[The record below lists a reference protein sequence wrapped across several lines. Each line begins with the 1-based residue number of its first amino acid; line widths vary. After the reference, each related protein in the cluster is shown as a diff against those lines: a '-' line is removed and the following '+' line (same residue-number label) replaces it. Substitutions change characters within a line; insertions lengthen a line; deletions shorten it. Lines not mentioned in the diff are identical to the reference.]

1 MKMNSTPCNTMSF
14 SKYLMSLQEGYDESI
29 FESKD
34 IEMPVDESGFDDG
47 VFGVDKMERPS
58 EEGFEA
64 ARKAANA
71 FTNASDGENTDV
83 DMNMNIAL
91 PKDTSGFN
99 ESFDVEGCEG
109 ENCNNNV
116 DPNTIPA
123 IPEEKDQFSEPSD
136 GEAAVGSVSDAELA
150 SDDDDII
157 GEGSFEESA
166 TGWDDLF

>member
-1 MKMNSTPCNTMSF
+1 MSF

-83 DMNMNIAL
+83 DMIMNIAM
-91 PKDTSGFN
+91 PKDISGFS

-109 ENCNNNV
+109 EDCNNV

-136 GEAAVGSVSDAELA
+136 SEAAVGSVSDTELA
-150 SDDDDII
+150 SNDDDII
-157 GEGSFEESA
+157 IGEESFEESA

>member
-1 MKMNSTPCNTMSF
+1 MSMNSAVCNTMNF
-14 SKYLMSLQEGYDESI
+14 SEYFMSLQEGYDESI

-71 FTNASDGENTDV
+71 FTNASDGMNTDV

-109 ENCNNNV
+109 EDCNNV

>member
-1 MKMNSTPCNTMSF
+1 MSF

-29 FESKD
+29 FESND

-83 DMNMNIAL
+83 DMIMNIAM
-91 PKDTSGFN
+91 PKDISGFS

-109 ENCNNNV
+109 EDCNNV

-136 GEAAVGSVSDAELA
+136 GEAAAGSVSDAELA
-150 SDDDDII
+150 SNDDDII
-157 GEGSFEESA
+157 VKGSFEESA
-166 TGWDDLF
+166 TDWDDLF

>member
-1 MKMNSTPCNTMSF
+1 MQMNSTPCNTMSF

-109 ENCNNNV
+109 ENCNNV

-136 GEAAVGSVSDAELA
+136 SEAAVGSVSDAELA
-150 SDDDDII
+150 SDDDII
-157 GEGSFEESA
+157 GEESFEESA

>member
-1 MKMNSTPCNTMSF
+1 MSF

-109 ENCNNNV
+109 ENCNNV

-136 GEAAVGSVSDAELA
+136 SEAAVGSVSDAELA
-150 SDDDDII
+150 SDDDII
-157 GEGSFEESA
+157 GEESFEESA

>member
-1 MKMNSTPCNTMSF
+1 MSF

-58 EEGFEA
+58 DEGFEA

-83 DMNMNIAL
+83 DMIMNIAM
-91 PKDTSGFN
+91 PKDISGFS

-109 ENCNNNV
+109 EDCNNV

-150 SDDDDII
+150 SNDDDII
-157 GEGSFEESA
+157 GEESFEESA

>member
-1 MKMNSTPCNTMSF
+1 MQMNSTPYNTMSF

-83 DMNMNIAL
+83 DMIMNIAM
-91 PKDTSGFN
+91 PKDISGFN
-99 ESFDVEGCEG
+99 ESFDVEGCESD
-109 ENCNNNV
+109 NCNNV

-123 IPEEKDQFSEPSD
+123 IPEEKDQFSEPSN

>member
-1 MKMNSTPCNTMSF
+1 MQMNSTPCNTMSF

-83 DMNMNIAL
+83 DMIMNIAM
-91 PKDTSGFN
+91 PKDISGFN

-109 ENCNNNV
+109 ENCNNV

-136 GEAAVGSVSDAELA
+136 SEAAVGSVSDAELA
-150 SDDDDII
+150 SDDDIII
-157 GEGSFEESA
+157 GEESFEESA

>member
-1 MKMNSTPCNTMSF
+1 MQMNSTPCNTMSF

-83 DMNMNIAL
+83 DMNMNIAM
-91 PKDTSGFN
+91 PKDISGFS
-99 ESFDVEGCEG
+99 ESFDVEGCED
-109 ENCNNNV
+109 CSNV

-136 GEAAVGSVSDAELA
+136 GEAAVGAVSDAELA

>member
-1 MKMNSTPCNTMSF
+1 MSF
-14 SKYLMSLQEGYDESI
+14 SKYFMSLQEGYDESI

-34 IEMPVDESGFDDG
+34 IEMPVDESGFSDG

-83 DMNMNIAL
+83 DMIMNIAL
-91 PKDTSGFN
+91 PKDTSGFS

-109 ENCNNNV
+109 EDCNNV

-136 GEAAVGSVSDAELA
+136 SEAAVGSVSDTELA
-150 SDDDDII
+150 SNDDDII
-157 GEGSFEESA
+157 IGEESFEESA

>member
-1 MKMNSTPCNTMSF
+1 MSF

-83 DMNMNIAL
+83 DMIMNIAM
-91 PKDTSGFN
+91 PKDISGFS

-109 ENCNNNV
+109 ENCNNV

-136 GEAAVGSVSDAELA
+136 SEAAVGSVSDAELA
-150 SDDDDII
+150 SDDDII
-157 GEGSFEESA
+157 GEESFEESA

>member
-1 MKMNSTPCNTMSF
+1 MQMNSAPCNTMSF

-71 FTNASDGENTDV
+71 FTNASDGENTNV

-99 ESFDVEGCEG
+99 ESFDVEGCED
-109 ENCNNNV
+109 CNNV

-136 GEAAVGSVSDAELA
+136 GESAIGSVSDAELA

-157 GEGSFEESA
+157 GEGSFEEST

>member
-1 MKMNSTPCNTMSF
+1 MSF
-14 SKYLMSLQEGYDESI
+14 SKYLMTLQEGYDESI
-29 FESKD
+29 FESND
-34 IEMPVDESGFDDG
+34 IDMTVDESDFDDC

-58 EEGFEA
+58 EDGFEA

-71 FTNASDGENTDV
+71 FTNASDGENTDI
-83 DMNMNIAL
+83 DMNMNIAM

-109 ENCNNNV
+109 ENCNNV

-123 IPEEKDQFSEPSD
+123 IPEENDQFSDPSD
-136 GEAAVGSVSDAELA
+136 GEAAVGYVSDAELA

-166 TGWDDLF
+166 TDWDDLF

>member
-1 MKMNSTPCNTMSF
+1 MSF
-14 SKYLMSLQEGYDESI
+14 SKYYMSLQEGYDESI

-47 VFGVDKMERPS
+47 VFGIDKMERPS

-71 FTNASDGENTDV
+71 FTNASDGANTDV

-109 ENCNNNV
+109 ENCSNV

-136 GEAAVGSVSDAELA
+136 DEAAVGSVSDAELA

>member
-1 MKMNSTPCNTMSF
+1 MSF
-14 SKYLMSLQEGYDESI
+14 SKYYMSLQEGYDESI

-83 DMNMNIAL
+83 DMIMNIAM
-91 PKDTSGFN
+91 PKDISGFS

-109 ENCNNNV
+109 ENCNNV

-123 IPEEKDQFSEPSD
+123 IPEENDQFSEPSD
-136 GEAAVGSVSDAELA
+136 GEAAVGSVSYAELA

>member
-1 MKMNSTPCNTMSF
+1 MSF

-34 IEMPVDESGFDDG
+34 VEIPVDESGFGDDT
-47 VFGVDKMERPS
+47 FGVDKMDLPS

-71 FTNASDGENTDV
+71 FSNASDGENTDV
-83 DMNMNIAL
+83 DMNMNVAL

-99 ESFDVEGCEG
+99 ESFDVEGCED
-109 ENCNNNV
+109 CNNV
-116 DPNTIPA
+116 DPNTVPA
-123 IPEEKDQFSEPSD
+123 VPEEKDQFSEPSD

-157 GEGSFEESA
+157 GEGSIEESA